1 MIKFGKLNLNWDK
14 NMKIKRR
21 SKMNFGLIMRDII
34 FIIIGIML
42 SNNLMA
48 QDGAALYK
56 PCGACH
62 TIGKGKSVGPDLKG
76 ISKRRT
82 NEWLLKFIKAPLEM
96 QQSGDAQ
103 AVAIFK
109 EYNNVPMPPN
119 QLTPDQINKIL
130 VYIDGAG
137 ANAIDP
143 AKEAL
148 MRKIDTM
155 LKKNAPMDIEKGKAL
170 FIGKKHFRNGGP
182 SCIVCHNAG
191 YDVSFGGGNLA
202 KDLTKAYA
210 RLNGFTGIK
219 GVLEIPPFASMA
231 DSYKISPLTE
241 LEIAYLQLYLK
252 STNSKYGK
260 NPIFEI
266 MILLRNGIV
275 GVVILT
281 FLIALIW
288 NKRKKQSVNHEILK
302 RQIRYSK

>member
-1 MIKFGKLNLNWDK
+1 MKNKLNNT
-14 NMKIKRR
+14 MKIR
-21 SKMNFGLIMRDII
+21 LILKNVIYII
-34 FIIIGIML
+34 FVILL
-42 SNNLMA
+42 SENLLA

-82 NEWLLKFIKAPLEM
+82 NEWLLKFIKSPLEM
-96 QQSGDAQ
+96 QKSGDAQ

-130 VYIDGAG
+130 VYIDGSG

-148 MRKIDTM
+148 MKFIDSM
-155 LKKNAPMDIEKGKAL
+155 LKKNSSLDIEKGKA
-170 FIGKKHFRNGGP
+170 FFTGKKLFRNGGP

-202 KDLTKAYA
+202 RDLTRAYS
-210 RLNGFTGIK
+210 RLNGFAGIK

-231 DSYKISPLTE
+231 DSYKNSPLTE

-260 NPIFEI
+260 NPLIEKLW
-266 MILLRNGIV
+266 LLRNGV
-275 GVVILT
+275 MGGVIIT

-288 NKRKKQSVNHEILK
+288 YKRKRKSVNNDILQ